1 MRLNFPK
8 RKKKR
13 VPWFPLLSF
22 FALFLVVIT
31 IIGEG
36 GILHSLTMQVYR
48 QRAETLVSE
57 KLRDNEQL
65 KQMIHQ
71 IRTDPDKMRTILA
84 EKRRLTE
91 NGAVIYRF
99 KTIEDLP
106 SVEMISEV
114 EGLTWYQ
121 RTKLRWELTMK
132 EWIEKTP

>member
-13 VPWFPLLSF
+13 VPWLPLLSF
-22 FALFLVVIT
+22 FTIFLVIIT

-36 GILHSLTMQVYR
+36 GVLHSLTMQVYR
-48 QRAETLVSE
+48 QRAEVLVAE
-57 KLRDNEQL
+57 KLRENEQL

-71 IRTDPDKMRTILA
+71 VRTDPDKMRTILA

-91 NGAVIYRF
+91 TGAVIYRF
-99 KTIEDLP
+99 KTVEDLP

-114 EGLTWYQ
+114 EGLSWYQ
-121 RTKLRWELTMK
+121 RTKLRWELTVK
-132 EWIEKTP
+132 EWFE

>member
-13 VPWFPLLSF
+13 IPWLPLLSF
-22 FALFLVVIT
+22 FTLFLVVIT

-36 GILHSLTMQVYR
+36 GILHSLTMQIYR
-48 QRAETLVSE
+48 QRVEHMVE
-57 KLRDNEQL
+57 DKLQENEQL

-71 IRTDPDKMRTILA
+71 VRTDPDKMKTILA

-91 NGAVIYRF
+91 NGAVIYHF
-99 KTIEDLP
+99 KTVEDLP

-114 EGLTWYQ
+114 EGLSWYQ

-132 EWIEKTP
+132 EWLD